1 MKKML
6 PVALLLCL
14 SFSLSGF
21 APAHSIKPVVKTKT
35 AFASFP
41 INGTCGSKLGTL
53 NYVVSGGSNTPS
65 TISFYQNGAL
75 IDSRPF
81 VSQGSNSW
89 LATGM
94 SAATGISGVYYHNMS
109 GSVPDYVLDF
119 ISPY

>member
-14 SFSLSGF
+14 SFSLSSF
-21 APAHSIKPVVKTKT
+21 APVHSTTTVVKTKK
-35 AFASFP
+35 AFATFP

-53 NYVVSGGSNTPS
+53 NYVVSGSSNTPS
-65 TISFYQNGAL
+65 SIAFYQGSTL
-75 IDSRPF
+75 IGTYSF
-81 VSQGSNSW
+81 FLESSNSW

-94 SAATGISGVYYHNMS
+94 AGATGISGVYYHNAS
-109 GSVPDYVLDF
+109 GSVPDYILDF